1 MELPWFKFH
10 SSQHFMLQFSLLPGD
25 VAFMLQN
32 LCAQLIIHQFRN
44 VEMVVNWLIFP
55 SLVGHY
61 RGTEERIYCEERK
74 F

>member
-10 SSQHFMLQFSLLPGD
+10 SLQFSLLTED

-32 LCAQLIIHQFRN
+32 LCAKLIIQRTN
-44 VEMVVNWLIFP
+44 SEMLKWLLTELIFP
-55 SLVGHY
+55 YLVGHY